1 MVNLQ
6 FYSRIIRRKL
16 TEAEA
21 VGCPG
26 PRPEVRKRDSFFPRF
41 LPEVPKTIFP
51 SENEIPSQIL
61 PLRVPRTG

>member
-26 PRPEVRKRDSFFPRF
+26 PRPEVRKRDSGNES
-41 LPEVPKTIFP
+41 PEN
-51 SENEIPSQIL
+51 SEDEENL
-61 PLRVPRTG
+61 